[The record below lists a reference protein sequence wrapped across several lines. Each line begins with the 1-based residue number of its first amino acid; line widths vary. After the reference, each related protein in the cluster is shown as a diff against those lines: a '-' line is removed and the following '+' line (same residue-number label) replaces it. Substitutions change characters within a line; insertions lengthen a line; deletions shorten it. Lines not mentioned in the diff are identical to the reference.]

1 MNKTAGYY
9 FREIKETNKEKIIR
23 NSTLISVSDL

>member
-1 MNKTAGYY
+1 MSKTAGYY
-9 FREIKETNKEKIIR
+9 FREIKETKKKIIR